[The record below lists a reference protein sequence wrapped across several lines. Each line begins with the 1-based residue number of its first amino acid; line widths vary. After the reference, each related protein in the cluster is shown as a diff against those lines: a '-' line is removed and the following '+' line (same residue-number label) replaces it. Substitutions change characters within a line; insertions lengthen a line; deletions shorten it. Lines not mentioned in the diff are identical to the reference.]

1 MKLSALLSTQPF
13 KRPVSNWIPISFLV
27 LGFLG
32 FLDSI
37 YLTISHYS
45 GSSVFCSV
53 VHGCNEVLQ
62 SEYAVVFGIPLAV
75 IGVVYYS
82 LVVILAVAF
91 LDERNSLFLKL
102 AIKLVTAGF
111 VASLW
116 FIYLQA
122 FIIHSFCLYCMGS
135 AAISSLLFSISVYIV
150 VYYIYGDTK
159 GLRED

>member
-13 KRPVSNWIPISFLV
+13 TRPVSSWIPISFLV

-45 GSSVFCSV
+45 GSSVVCSV

-62 SEYAVVFGIPLAV
+62 SEYSVIFGIPLAV
-75 IGVVYYS
+75 TGVVYYS

-91 LDERNSLFLKL
+91 LDGRNPLFLKL
-102 AIKLVTAGF
+102 STALVSMGF
-111 VASLW
+111 LASLW

-122 FIIHSFCLYCMGS
+122 FVIHAFCLYCLGS
-135 AAISSLLFSISVYIV
+135 AAISSLLFSLSLYIV